1 MVNTLSSSLVLKF
14 GLFYKPEGGA
24 EGACPSSHCLQSL
37 VFCDDFVLI
46 EVKLII
52 HNAAVLKQKDVGFIL
67 KNLFFLTKSMKTY
80 FTKKF
85 WFYFIIFQYFLDNS

>member
-14 GLFYKPEGGA
+14 DLFYKPEGGA

-67 KNLFFLTKSMKTY
+67 KKFFFLTKSMKTY
-80 FTKKF
+80 FTKKILVL
-85 WFYFIIFQYFLDNS
+85 FYYFSIFSR